1 MVRKIYMSMNT
12 RYHRMMPRASR
23 SGHEGFT
30 LIESMIAAVI
40 LTIGLLALTGM
51 QSFSLRKNVDA
62 NNQTRVTNL
71 AADMLERIQFNRSK
85 AVNYHLIRVSL
96 DPTAPAT
103 VCPAA
108 LTDVMANGD
117 CWQWRTLLLSTNLQ
131 NIVGAVTLTPIP
143 PSADPL
149 TDPLGLN
156 RHTVTVQVTWNEAA
170 SGEVTAA
177 SKTVRLDTV
186 VAPE

>member
-1 MVRKIYMSMNT
+1 MVRKVHVSINT
-12 RYHRMMPRASR
+12 RLLRMTPRASW

-30 LIESMIAAVI
+30 LIESMVAAVI

-85 AVNYHLIRVSL
+85 AVNYHLISVSSG
-96 DPTAPAT
+96 AT

-117 CWQWRTLLLSTNLQ
+117 CTQWRTLLLSSNLQ
-131 NIVGAVTLTPIP
+131 NIVGTVTLSNPTPP
-143 PSADPL
+143 NP
-149 TDPLGLN
+149 DPLGLN

>member
-1 MVRKIYMSMNT
+1 MVRNVHMSMKARLFRVT
-12 RYHRMMPRASR
+12 TRASR
-23 SGHEGFT
+23 CRHGGFT
-30 LIESMIAAVI
+30 LIESMVAATI

-71 AADMLERIQFNRSK
+71 AADMLERIQFNRRK
-85 AVNYHLIRVSL
+85 VANYSGINVSL
-96 DPTAPAT
+96 GTT
-103 VCPAA
+103 TCPAVA
-108 LTDVMANGD
+108 ADVMANGD
-117 CWQWRTLLLSTNLQ
+117 CTQWRTLLLNSNLQ
-131 NIVGAVTLTPIP
+131 NIVGTVTLNPVP
-143 PSADPL
+143 PA

-156 RHTVTVQVTWNEAA
+156 RSTVTVVVTWSEVA
-170 SGEVTAA
+170 SGGATAA

>member
-1 MVRKIYMSMNT
+1 MVRKVHVSINA
-12 RYHRMMPRASR
+12 RLLRMTTRASWSR
-23 SGHEGFT
+23 HEGFT
-30 LIESMIAAVI
+30 LIESMVAAVI

-71 AADMLERIQFNRSK
+71 AADMLERIQFNRAK
-85 AVNYHLIRVSL
+85 AANYHNISVNSGTTTC
-96 DPTAPAT
+96 PTA
-103 VCPAA
+103 V
-108 LTDVMANGD
+108 TDVMANGD
-117 CWQWRTLLLSTNLQ
+117 CTQWRTLLLSSNLQ
-131 NIVGAVTLTPIP
+131 NIAGTVTLSNPTPP
-143 PSADPL
+143 TP
-149 TDPLGLN
+149 DPLGLN
-156 RHTVTVQVTWNEAA
+156 RHTVTVQVTWNEAT

>member
-1 MVRKIYMSMNT
+1 MVRTVHMSIKARLLRMTT
-12 RYHRMMPRASR
+12 RVSR
-23 SGHEGFT
+23 SRHNGFT

-71 AADMLERIQFNRSK
+71 AADMLERIQFNRRK
-85 AVNYHLIRVSL
+85 AANYHGINVSSSTTTC
-96 DPTAPAT
+96 PTVA
-103 VCPAA
+103 
-108 LTDVMANGD
+108 TDVMANGD
-117 CWQWRTLLLSTNLQ
+117 CTQWRTLLLSSNLQ
-131 NIVGAVTLTPIP
+131 NIVGTVTLNPVP
-143 PSADPL
+143 PA

-156 RHTVTVQVTWNEAA
+156 RSTVTVLVTWNEVA

-177 SKTVRLDTV
+177 SKTMRLDTV
-186 VAPE
+186 IAPD

>member
-1 MVRKIYMSMNT
+1 MVRNVHVSINT
-12 RYHRMMPRASR
+12 RLLRVTTRASR
-23 SGHEGFT
+23 SKHDGFT
-30 LIESMIAAVI
+30 LIESMVAAVI

-71 AADMLERIQFNRSK
+71 AADMLERIQFNRRK
-85 AVNYHLIRVSL
+85 VANYSGITVSSGTTTC
-96 DPTAPAT
+96 PT
-103 VCPAA
+103 VAA
-108 LTDVMANGD
+108 DVMANGD
-117 CWQWRTLLLSTNLQ
+117 CTQWRTLLLSSNLQ
-131 NIVGAVTLTPIP
+131 NIVGTVTLSPVP
-143 PSADPL
+143 PA

-156 RHTVTVQVTWNEAA
+156 RRTVTVLVTWNEAA
-170 SGEVTAA
+170 SDEVTAA

>member
-1 MVRKIYMSMNT
+1 MVRNVHVSIKARLLRMTT
-12 RYHRMMPRASR
+12 RVSR
-23 SGHEGFT
+23 SRHNGFT

-71 AADMLERIQFNRSK
+71 AADMLERIQFNRRK
-85 AVNYHLIRVSL
+85 AANYHGINVSSSTTTC
-96 DPTAPAT
+96 PTVA
-103 VCPAA
+103 
-108 LTDVMANGD
+108 TDVMANGD
-117 CWQWRTLLLSTNLQ
+117 CTQWRTLLLSSNLQ
-131 NIVGAVTLTPIP
+131 NIVGTVTLNPVP
-143 PSADPL
+143 PA

-156 RHTVTVQVTWNEAA
+156 RRTVTVLVTWNEEA

-177 SKTVRLDTV
+177 SKTMRLDTV
-186 VAPE
+186 IAPD

>member
-1 MVRKIYMSMNT
+1 MVRNVHNVHMSMNA
-12 RYHRMMPRASR
+12 RLLRMTARASR
-23 SGHEGFT
+23 SRHEGFT
-30 LIESMIAAVI
+30 LIESMVAALI

-62 NNQTRVTNL
+62 SNQTRVTNL

-85 AVNYHLIRVSL
+85 AVNYHNINVSL
-96 DPTAPAT
+96 GAT

-117 CWQWRTLLLSTNLQ
+117 CTQWRTLLLSSNLQ
-131 NIVGAVTLTPIP
+131 NIAGTVTLSNPTPP
-143 PSADPL
+143 AL
-149 TDPLGLN
+149 DPLGLN
-156 RHTVTVQVTWNEAA
+156 RHSVTVQVTWNEVAV
-170 SGEVTAA
+170 GEVAA
-177 SKTVRLDTV
+177 ATKTVRLDTV

>member
-1 MVRKIYMSMNT
+1 MVRKVHVSINT
-12 RYHRMMPRASR
+12 RLLRMTTRASW

-30 LIESMIAAVI
+30 LIESMVAAVI

-71 AADMLERIQFNRSK
+71 AADMLERIQFNRRK
-85 AVNYHLIRVSL
+85 AANYSNITVNSSTTTC
-96 DPTAPAT
+96 PTA
-103 VCPAA
+103 AA
-108 LTDVMANGD
+108 DVMANGD
-117 CWQWRTLLLSTNLQ
+117 CTQWRTLLLSSNLQ
-131 NIVGAVTLTPIP
+131 NIAGTVTLNPVP
-143 PSADPL
+143 PA

-156 RHTVTVQVTWNEAA
+156 RSTVTVQVTWNESA
-170 SGEVTAA
+170 SAEVTAA
-177 SKTVRLDTV
+177 LKTVRLDTV

>member
-1 MVRKIYMSMNT
+1 MVPNVHVSLNARLL
-12 RYHRMMPRASR
+12 RMTTRASR
-23 SGHEGFT
+23 SRHEGFT
-30 LIESMIAAVI
+30 LIESMVAAVI

-71 AADMLERIQFNRSK
+71 AADMLERIQFNRRK
-85 AVNYHLIRVSL
+85 AANYSNITVNSSTTTC
-96 DPTAPAT
+96 PTA
-103 VCPAA
+103 AA
-108 LTDVMANGD
+108 DVMANGD
-117 CWQWRTLLLSTNLQ
+117 CTQWRTLLLSSNLQ
-131 NIVGAVTLTPIP
+131 NITGTVTLSPVP
-143 PSADPL
+143 PA

-156 RHTVTVQVTWNEAA
+156 RSTVTVQVTWNEAG

-177 SKTVRLDTV
+177 AKTLRLDTV

>member
-1 MVRKIYMSMNT
+1 MVRTVHVSIKARLLRMTT
-12 RYHRMMPRASR
+12 RVSR
-23 SGHEGFT
+23 SRHNGFT

-71 AADMLERIQFNRSK
+71 AADMLERIQFNRRK
-85 AVNYHLIRVSL
+85 AANYHGINVSSSTTTC
-96 DPTAPAT
+96 PTVA
-103 VCPAA
+103 
-108 LTDVMANGD
+108 TDVMANGD
-117 CWQWRTLLLSTNLQ
+117 CTQWRTLLLNSNLQ
-131 NIVGAVTLTPIP
+131 NIVGTVTLNPVP
-143 PSADPL
+143 PA

-156 RHTVTVQVTWNEAA
+156 RRTVTVLVTWNEVA

-177 SKTVRLDTV
+177 SKTMRLDTV
-186 VAPE
+186 IAPD